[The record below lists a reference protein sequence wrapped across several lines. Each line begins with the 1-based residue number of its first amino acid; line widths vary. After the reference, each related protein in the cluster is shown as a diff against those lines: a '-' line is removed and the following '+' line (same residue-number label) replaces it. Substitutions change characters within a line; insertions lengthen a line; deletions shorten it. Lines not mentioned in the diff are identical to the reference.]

1 MLIGIDAIHLSRN
14 RKGIGRVERSIIQTL
29 ARRSH
34 AHHFVVFLDRDHDSL
49 GLPTCGAVTYSVS
62 PTGSLFAWEQ
72 FQLPRLARR
81 YEVELLLSFSD
92 RIPWILPGNVVMY
105 LFEVPDY
112 RREMAI
118 AADSVSIYQRA
129 SDLITQMLF
138 PHSLRR
144 AKHVAVASRA
154 TGRDLRRRYG
164 MPTSKVSVVPA
175 AADACFRPQP
185 DPVLWTKMRKRFG
198 APDGFVLHFATEDPR
213 ENTLLALQAFAQ
225 ARIPGV
231 MKMIVVGGA
240 SSTRDNLMGSVG
252 ALGLSERVLLTRYL
266 PEKDL
271 VELYQAASAYLDPSL
286 YEGFGLQVLE
296 AMACGVPVV
305 CSNATSLP
313 ETVGDAAITC
323 DPDDVAA
330 FSAGLEAVLNN
341 PERAA
346 MMRAAGLRQA
356 ARFSWQRTTRELIRI
371 CERAAD

>member
-1 MLIGIDAIHLSRN
+1 
-14 RKGIGRVERSIIQTL
+14 
-29 ARRSH
+29 
-34 AHHFVVFLDRDHDSL
+34 
-49 GLPTCGAVTYSVS
+49 
-62 PTGSLFAWEQ
+62 
-72 FQLPRLARR
+72 
-81 YEVELLLSFSD
+81 
-92 RIPWILPGNVVMY
+92 
-105 LFEVPDY
+105 
-112 RREMAI
+112 
-118 AADSVSIYQRA
+118 
-129 SDLITQMLF
+129 
-138 PHSLRR
+138 
-144 AKHVAVASRA
+144 
-154 TGRDLRRRYG
+154 
-164 MPTSKVSVVPA
+164 
-175 AADACFRPQP
+175 
-185 DPVLWTKMRKRFG
+185 
-198 APDGFVLHFATEDPR
+198 
-213 ENTLLALQAFAQ
+213 
-225 ARIPGV
+225 
-231 MKMIVVGGA
+231 MIVVGGA